1 MSTIPALI
9 LLDLG
14 YNFRA
19 CGVADTLCET
29 LSLFIATAINGVTV
43 TIVPQEQNHV
53 SSHYITPIL
62 IGLERVLREIQN
74 APLIP
79 PEYVKRHTCHIS
91 TAVPCRLD
99 TLAVANVKGNEG
111 NCAGRIV
118 TRTLHKVG

>member
-62 IGLERVLREIQN
+62 IRLERVPRKNQN
-74 APLIP
+74 VPLVP
-79 PEYVKRHTCHIS
+79 PEYVQRHNCHIS
-91 TAVPCRLD
+91 IAVLCRLGI
-99 TLAVANVKGNEG
+99 LAVANVKGNEG
-111 NCAGRIV
+111 NCAGQIV